1 MMKFPKSFDSYNKR
15 YYGNIKPS
23 TTPSNQSLI
32 SLEETK
38 KKLKAIRHINNNY
51 DKQIERALRDTS
63 GYSENMIQRLI
74 KHNCDLYISI
84 IKNTLL
90 NPI

>member
-1 MMKFPKSFDSYNKR
+1 MRRFPKSFDSYNKR
-15 YYGNIKPS
+15 YYGHINPS
-23 TTPSNQSLI
+23 TNPSNQTLI
-32 SLEETK
+32 SLEESK
-38 KKLKAIRHINNNY
+38 KKLESIRHINNNY
-51 DKQIERALRDTS
+51 DKKIKRALRDTS

-74 KHNCDLYISI
+74 KYNSDLYVSI